1 MCFKCIYGDTNIRC
15 IFLWTET
22 NLLHMIAFLF
32 RLEPVRSDL
41 TSLLLKVHACG
52 WYYWWLQIRSCCH
65 RSTIFMQLLW
75 QKDILKY
82 FAFYLK
88 SNSLVECL
96 DVRQKGCVLQ
106 LSSSLRN
113 KQINQ
118 HLLFYVKQ
126 GPRATFSLFSQIKQ
140 TAESLLQPPSI
151 TSSISNRGEIVNK
164 NCVCLL
170 IVYDFWA
177 VQSSD
182 SDHFIHLIPFLVPL
196 NFTKDHR
203 HCCCRIC
210 GTATA
215 GPMCF
220 LVDKSTMFRFIFIPF
235 RDRQQ

>member
-1 MCFKCIYGDTNIRC
+1 MCLWGYKYQMH
-15 IFLWTET
+15 FLWTET
-22 NLLHMIAFLF
+22 HLTQTIAFLF
-32 RLEPVRSDL
+32 LWLEPVSSDL

-65 RSTIFMQLLW
+65 RFTIFMQLLW

-106 LSSSLRN
+106 LSLSLRN

-118 HLLFYVKQ
+118 HLLFYVKKR
-126 GPRATFSLFSQIKQ
+126 PRATFSLLSQIKQ
-140 TAESLLQPPSI
+140 TAESSLQPPSI
-151 TSSISNRGEIVNK
+151 TSSISNCGEIVNK

-182 SDHFIHLIPFLVPL
+182 SDQFIHLIPFLVSL
-196 NFTKDHR
+196 NFAKDHR
-203 HCCCRIC
+203 HCSCRIDWVMYVALLLPALC
-210 GTATA
+210 V
-215 GPMCF
+215 F
-220 LVDKSTMFRFIFIPF
+220 
-235 RDRQQ
+235 

>member
-22 NLLHMIAFLF
+22 NLFHMIAFLF